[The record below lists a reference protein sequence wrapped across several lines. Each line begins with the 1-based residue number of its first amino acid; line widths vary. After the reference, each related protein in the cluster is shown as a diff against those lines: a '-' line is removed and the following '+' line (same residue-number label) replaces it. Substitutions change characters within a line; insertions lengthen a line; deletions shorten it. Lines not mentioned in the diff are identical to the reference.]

1 MLRGEEK
8 SEELY
13 LYGSVRWSSWTFCTF
28 LLAGR
33 VLVVEDGGVQE
44 TELALE
50 GVRLARELS
59 SSPGCWMGG
68 DWAGVRAALRSS
80 LSLL

>member
-1 MLRGEEK
+1 M
-8 SEELY
+8 
-13 LYGSVRWSSWTFCTF
+13 
-28 LLAGR
+28 
-33 VLVVEDGGVQE
+33 LVVEDGGVQE